1 MIRFNKLIKPIK
13 NGSLER
19 YLNKIGSISI
29 CELGWTKSGHAVI
42 MNKRDLEYETLKRG
56 SHKINEI

>member
-1 MIRFNKLIKPIK
+1 MRHEKITRINMSDKREDEGDKILMIRFNKLIKPTK

-29 CELGWTKSGHAVI
+29 CELG
-42 MNKRDLEYETLKRG
+42 
-56 SHKINEI
+56 

>member
-29 CELGWTKSGHAVI
+29 CELGWPKADTQSLWTNRPKVW
-42 MNKRDLEYETLKRG
+42 NLEKKAHIR
-56 SHKINEI
+56 

>member
-19 YLNKIGSISI
+19 YLNKISSISI
-29 CELGWTKSGHAVI
+29 CEQ
-42 MNKRDLEYETLKRG
+42 RDLKYETLKRG